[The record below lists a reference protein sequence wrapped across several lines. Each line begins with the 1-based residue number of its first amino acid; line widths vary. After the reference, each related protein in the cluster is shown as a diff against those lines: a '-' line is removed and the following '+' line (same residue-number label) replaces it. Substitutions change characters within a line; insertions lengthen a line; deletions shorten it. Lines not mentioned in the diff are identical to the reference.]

1 MEDVMRAS
9 KDTQELNVVL
19 ATADEILSVL
29 PEGSV
34 MRVCCDDRDTLRF
47 AVRANGLKLRQ
58 ITLSRASLSRL
69 VDDPQS
75 AIKID
80 YLRRDIQRSAKRR
93 ESFQYPRQI
102 RRATKRAKGGVSLRP
117 WVLASVM

>member
-1 MEDVMRAS
+1 MRAT

-19 ATADEILSVL
+19 ATADEILAVL

-34 MRVCCDDRDTLRF
+34 MRVCSDDRETLRY
-47 AVRANGLKLRQ
+47 AVRAAGLKLRH
-58 ITLSRASLSRL
+58 ITLSRASLRRL
-69 VDDPQS
+69 IDDPQS
-75 AIKID
+75 AVKID
-80 YLRRDIQRSAKRR
+80 YLRRDIERSAKRR

-102 RRATKRAKGGVSLRP
+102 RRATKRVEGGLTLRP

>member
-1 MEDVMRAS
+1 MRAT

-19 ATADEILSVL
+19 ATAEEILSVL

-34 MRVCCDDRDTLRF
+34 MRVCSDDRDTLRY
-47 AVRANGLKLRQ
+47 AVRASGLKLRQ
-58 ITLSRASLSRL
+58 ITLSRASLRRL
-69 VDDPQS
+69 IDDPQS
-75 AIKID
+75 AVKID
-80 YLRRDIQRSAKRR
+80 YLRRDIERSAKRR

-102 RRATKRAKGGVSLRP
+102 RRATKRAKGGLTLRP

>member
-1 MEDVMRAS
+1 MRAS

-34 MRVCCDDRDTLRF
+34 MRVCSDDRDTLRY
-47 AVRANGLKLRQ
+47 AVRAAGLKLRH
-58 ITLSRASLSRL
+58 ITLSRASLRRL

-80 YLRRDIQRSAKRR
+80 YLRRDIERSAKRR

-102 RRATKRAKGGVSLRP
+102 KRASKRGKAGLALRP

>member
-1 MEDVMRAS
+1 MRAS

-34 MRVCCDDRDTLRF
+34 MRVCCDDRDALRY
-47 AVRANGLKLRQ
+47 AVRASGLKLRQ
-58 ITLSRASLSRL
+58 ITLSRASLRRL
-69 VDDPQS
+69 VDDPL
-75 AIKID
+75 AAVKID

>member
-1 MEDVMRAS
+1 MRAS
-9 KDTQELNVVL
+9 KDTQELNMVL

-34 MRVCCDDRDTLRF
+34 MRICSDDRETLRY
-47 AVRANGLKLRQ
+47 AVRAAGLKLRQ
-58 ITLSRASLSRL
+58 ITLSRASLLRL
-69 VDDPQS
+69 AGDPQS

-80 YLRRDIQRSAKRR
+80 YLRRDIARSAKRR
-93 ESFQYPRQI
+93 EAFQYPRQI
-102 RRATKRAKGGVSLRP
+102 RRATKRAKGSLTLRP

>member
-1 MEDVMRAS
+1 MRAS
-9 KDTQELNVVL
+9 KETQELNVVL
-19 ATADEILSVL
+19 AAAEEILNVL

-34 MRVCCDDRDTLRF
+34 MRICSDDRDSLRY
-47 AVRANGLKLRQ
+47 AVRAAGLKLRQ
-58 ITLSRASLSRL
+58 ITLSRASLRRL

-80 YLRRDIQRSAKRR
+80 YLRRDIERSAKKR
-93 ESFQYPRQI
+93 ESFQYPREI
-102 RRATKRAKGGVSLRP
+102 RRATKRPKAGLALRP

>member
-9 KDTQELNVVL
+9 KETQELNVIL

-29 PEGSV
+29 PAGSF
-34 MRVCCDDRDTLRF
+34 MRICSDDRDTLRF
-47 AVRANGLKLRQ
+47 AVRAAGVKLRQ
-58 ITLSRASLSRL
+58 ITLSRASLRRL
-69 VDDPQS
+69 ADDPQS

-80 YLRRDIQRSAKRR
+80 YLRRDIERSAKRR

-102 RRATKRAKGGVSLRP
+102 RRATKRMKGALTLRP

>member
-1 MEDVMRAS
+1 MRAS
-9 KDTQELNVVL
+9 KDTQEPNAVL
-19 ATADEILSVL
+19 ATADQILSVL

-34 MRVCCDDRDTLRF
+34 MRVCSDDRDALRY
-47 AVRANGLKLRQ
+47 AVRAAGLKLRHV
-58 ITLSRASLSRL
+58 TLSRASLRRL
-69 VDDPQS
+69 ADDPQS

-80 YLRRDIQRSAKRR
+80 YLRRDIERSAKRR

-102 RRATKRAKGGVSLRP
+102 RRATKRVKAGLALRP

>member
-1 MEDVMRAS
+1 MRAS

-34 MRVCCDDRDTLRF
+34 MRICSDDRDTLRY
-47 AVRANGLKLRQ
+47 AVRAAGLKLRH
-58 ITLSRASLSRL
+58 ITLSRASLRRL

-80 YLRRDIQRSAKRR
+80 YLRRDIERSAKRR

-102 RRATKRAKGGVSLRP
+102 KRASKRVKAGLALRP